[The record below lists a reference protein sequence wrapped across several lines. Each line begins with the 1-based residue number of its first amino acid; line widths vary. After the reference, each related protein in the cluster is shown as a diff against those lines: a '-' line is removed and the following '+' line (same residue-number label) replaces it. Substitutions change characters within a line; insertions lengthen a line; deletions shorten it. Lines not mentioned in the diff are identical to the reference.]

1 MSRDASKIA
10 GVAEAVHSSAIRI
23 LRMVRV
29 EDARAGIPPAQ
40 LSALSV
46 LVFSGPCALGRLA
59 VLEQVKPPTMS
70 RIIQGL
76 VEKRLVQRAPQAADR
91 RSVRIAPTLKGKKLL
106 LAGRKRRVRALTK
119 RFEVLS
125 NHDLSV
131 LAKATQLLA
140 RI

>member
-1 MSRDASKIA
+1 MSRDAWKIA
-10 GVAEAVHSSAIRI
+10 EVAEAVHASAIRI

-46 LVFSGPCALGRLA
+46 LVFTGPSALGRLA

-70 RIIQGL
+70 RIVQGL
-76 VEKRLVQRAPQAADR
+76 VEKGLVERSAEMADR

-106 LAGRKRRVRALTK
+106 LAGRNRRVTALTK

-125 NHDLSV
+125 NQDLSV
-131 LAKATQLLA
+131 LAKAAQLLA